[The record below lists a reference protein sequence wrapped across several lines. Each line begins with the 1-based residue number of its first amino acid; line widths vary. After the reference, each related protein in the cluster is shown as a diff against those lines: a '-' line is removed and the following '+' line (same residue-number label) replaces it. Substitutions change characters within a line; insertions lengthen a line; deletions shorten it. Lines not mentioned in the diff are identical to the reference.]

1 MEEVD
6 DVVVVEKMKK
16 QEVPEDVKKWLEE
29 SRRRRERLKLEILAS
44 LSKVKKADEAHGMAK
59 ARRNTLDV
67 TMLAVMDVG
76 REMEV
81 DVRGMSAVDGLKLRF
96 AHCLANKR
104 EEDEMKAMQKEEIEK
119 MREVQEKARKEKVK
133 LEESLR
139 LVKLKN
145 RRLSRYLQQLQTRLV
160 SSVIALNY
168 QMSRKVELSRQLSL
182 LNYYRDISLENSFAF
197 LYGQLP
203 NEPSSIPLGGVF
215 SPYAYVDYN
224 EEEERLEKEYTWF
237 TTLCPPSFRA
247 SAQQRRVSFR
257 MALIQSFQLISP
269 FVQTNKPA
277 SIEYASLDQ
286 FAYFS
291 ADPAT
296 NSGSSVQGGSPAV
309 PHLIPL
315 RSSSSNLATSSQH
328 SGDRHK
334 DKDGHKD
341 KDKDGHKD
349 HKDHGDGI
357 DSPSSSWSV
366 ANGVQSSLSPTSA
379 GDGSSK
385 RANKALKPSLS
396 DRPTKHEGETSPR
409 KPPSSSGSGIFSLF
423 KGSK

>member
-6 DVVVVEKMKK
+6 DVVVVEKAKK
-16 QEVPEDVKKWLEE
+16 QEVPEDVRKWVEE

-44 LSKVKKADEAHGMAK
+44 LNTVKKADETHGMAK

-104 EEDEMKAMQKEEIEK
+104 EEEEMKAMQKEEIER

-133 LEESLR
+133 LEESLK

-145 RRLSRYLQQLQTRLV
+145 RRLSRYLKQIQTRLV

-168 QMSRKVELSRQLSL
+168 QMSRKVELSRQLAL

-203 NEPSSIPLGGVF
+203 NEGSPTPLGGVF

-224 EEEERLEKEYTWF
+224 EEEERLEKEYTWL

-257 MALIQSFQLISP
+257 LALIQSFQVISP

-286 FAYFS
+286 YAYFS
-291 ADPAT
+291 ANPGVA
-296 NSGSSVQGGSPAV
+296 GSPAV

-315 RSSSSNLATSSQH
+315 RSSSSSLATANAGSSSSSREQH
-328 SGDRHK
+328 SAG
-334 DKDGHKD
+334 
-341 KDKDGHKD
+341 
-349 HKDHGDGI
+349 HGDGI

-366 ANGVQSSLSPTSA
+366 SNGVQSSLSPSGA
-379 GDGSSK
+379 GQESSSSSK
-385 RANKALKPSLS
+385 RSAKSLKPSLS

-423 KGSK
+423 KGNK